1 MVASLLHASW
11 LHGLA
16 PWLDGL
22 KARWLGGFT
31 MVGFM
36 ASWIALWLDGLSL
49 KRDGFMSYSSL
60 HGLMAWRLH
69 GFIVSWIA

>member
-1 MVASLLHASW
+1 
-11 LHGLA
+11 
-16 PWLDGL
+16 
-22 KARWLGGFT
+22 

-36 ASWIALWLDGLSL
+36 ASQIALWLDGLSL
-49 KRDGFMSYSSL
+49 KRDGFMSSSL